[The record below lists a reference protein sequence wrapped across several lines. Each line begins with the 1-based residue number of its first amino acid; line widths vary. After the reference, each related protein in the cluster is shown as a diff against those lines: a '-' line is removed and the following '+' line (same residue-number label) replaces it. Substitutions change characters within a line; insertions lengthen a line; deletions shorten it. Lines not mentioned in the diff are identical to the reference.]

1 MARTRGA
8 GPLGCAAWLAM
19 VCLAAPA
26 QAGTSACP
34 GARATAPLRW
44 TAAAAANIAP
54 GLQPPAPEPAAAGT
68 YSQRLA
74 PTPAGWPVRDHWC
87 VWIEPLREPAGTAA
101 ALRERQW
108 LHAVQ
113 QALAEWQQLLGIT
126 AVEDPD
132 QAQVR
137 IWRRRPPLQRLSD
150 GRTRASNG
158 RAVLQLL
165 AVQRQQRWQ
174 AEPRVEVLIGT
185 TQNPRALQATA
196 LHELGH
202 AFGLWGHSDQ
212 SADAMAVQAGPEP
225 VLRLSARDRQTM
237 QWLLRQS
244 GRLQLPPT
252 PPESPAAARS
262 PQPGPTAD

>member
-1 MARTRGA
+1 MGRTQGI
-8 GPLGCAAWLAM
+8 GPLRCVAWLALFS
-19 VCLAAPA
+19 LASPV
-26 QAGTSACP
+26 QAGSGSCP
-34 GARATAPLRW
+34 VAIATAPLRS
-44 TAAAAANIAP
+44 TAESAADLAP
-54 GLQPPAPEPAAAGT
+54 AQQPAAPEPAAAHT

-74 PTPAGWPVRDHWC
+74 PTPAGWAVRDHWC

-108 LHAVQ
+108 LQAVQ
-113 QALAEWQQLLGIT
+113 AALAEWQLLLGIT
-126 AVEDPD
+126 LVEDPD

-185 TQNPRALQATA
+185 TQHPRALQATA

-212 SADAMAVQAGPEP
+212 PTDAMAVQAGPEP
-225 VLRLSARDRQTM
+225 VLRLSSRDRQTM
-237 QWLLRQS
+237 EWLLRQS
-244 GRLQLPPT
+244 GRLQMPPT
-252 PPESPAAARS
+252 PPENPAAARS